1 MLYRFAKLLFQ
12 IYFALFYRVKVEG
25 KENIPEDGPFLMY
38 ANHPSAWDM
47 ILIACYMKR
56 QIHFM
61 AKVEL
66 FKNPIFA
73 FVLRRLGALP
83 VSRGKGDIGSVK
95 TVFKLLK
102 KGKIV
107 GIFPEGT
114 RTPKKDLTKSRS
126 GAAMFA
132 IRSKV
137 PVLPVGVEWNGRLFS
152 KLRLVFGE
160 PYVLESDNEIVTKT
174 DFKEQTKAILNN
186 IYALIGQ

>member
-73 FVLRRLGALP
+73 FVLRRLGAFP